1 MTEEYTSS
9 NGRNSTMNMNSE
21 ITMTELV
28 EMATLDAFGLLPPVD
43 AVRFERA
50 FMAAP
55 ADVQSE
61 LRRLQSNFVDN
72 ELLLPEEEPD
82 AALRDRVLAAVSHTI
97 EVESDRLAPLAT
109 IGQPAATDMADP
121 HFETT
126 MDPVTA
132 TTAVTPRPHAS
143 VWTWRMAALI
153 LLGVTIS
160 LAIFGS
166 DAYRQS
172 KLLANAYIGK
182 VTIDNIEE
190 QVGPQFT
197 EFVANPNCHM
207 HYMVSSNG
215 IGMMRLAVNERTG
228 EAFVLG
234 LDLDP
239 TIGLGELRLID
250 QNGTSHAIAMIST
263 EEPVV
268 GKFIDSMDMQLFAA
282 NTFDRLELVDANG
295 VVVMQSV

>member
-1 MTEEYTSS
+1 MTEEYTGSI
-9 NGRNSTMNMNSE
+9 GYNSTMNMNSE

-28 EMATLDAFGLLPPVD
+28 ELATLDAFGLLPPVD

-61 LRRLQSNFVDN
+61 LRRLQSNFAEN
-72 ELLLPEEEPD
+72 ELLLPDEEPD
-82 AALRDRVLAAVSHTI
+82 AALRQRVLAAVSHTI

-109 IGQPAATDMADP
+109 IGQTANVDAVDAHFDATDTGA
-121 HFETT
+121 T
-126 MDPVTA
+126 MPNA
-132 TTAVTPRPHAS
+132 TLRSHAS

-182 VTIDNIEE
+182 VTIDTIEE

-207 HYMVSSNG
+207 HYMVSTNG
-215 IGMMRLAVNERTG
+215 IGMIRVAVNERTG

-239 TIGLGELRLID
+239 AIGLGELRLVD
-250 QNGTSHAIAMIST
+250 KQGNAHAIAMIGSD
-263 EEPVV
+263 EPVT
-268 GKFIDSMDMQLFAA
+268 GQFIQSLDMQLFAA
-282 NTFDRLELVDANG
+282 DTFDRLELVDVNG
-295 VVVMQSV
+295 AVVMRSV